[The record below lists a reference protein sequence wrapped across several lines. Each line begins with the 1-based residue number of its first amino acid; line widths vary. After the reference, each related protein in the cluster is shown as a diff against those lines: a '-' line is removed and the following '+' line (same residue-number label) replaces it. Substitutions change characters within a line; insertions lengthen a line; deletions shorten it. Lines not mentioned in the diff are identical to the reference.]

1 MCCGVIWAFS
11 ISFVLFCFVFRSVF
25 LVIEGGT
32 LGLPGTVQ
40 QILISFSYYFFKSSD
55 CFYIQKIKFE
65 QYDNRDTRMPTR
77 FLSTRFLM
85 DTSVR
90 FSSKE
95 QFWCTFWNHQFTII
109 YAYFMFTFRRK
120 IKKDIISKV
129 KNIQVF
135 LPFSFCLKTWFN
147 RNL

>member
-1 MCCGVIWAFS
+1 MVLFS
-11 ISFVLFCFVFRSVF
+11 TLSLVRVPNCICTQHRKNKQIVNIKLHSKYNNINVLWRHLGIFHQFCFVFRSVF

-95 QFWCTFWNHQFTII
+95 QF
-109 YAYFMFTFRRK
+109 
-120 IKKDIISKV
+120 
-129 KNIQVF
+129 
-135 LPFSFCLKTWFN
+135 
-147 RNL
+147 